1 MADAQASG
9 ACGSN
14 TVWVQV
20 PSPALKKGSSPLEGC
35 FSFYTSILEKK
46 GVEYK
51 HCDNEYCT
59 ARGDR
64 QWIKVSGA
72 GL

>member
-20 PSPALKKGSSPLEGC
+20 PSPALKNYIFVYAEVLE
-35 FSFYTSILEKK
+35 L
-46 GVEYK
+46 
-51 HCDNEYCT
+51 
-59 ARGDR
+59 ADR
-64 QWIKVSGA
+64 RD
-72 GL
+72 